1 MECVARTSIRQQRQ
15 DGGGGQAGEVR
26 NRTVLARLLLIEGL
40 VAEVYGI
47 SPPELLSEGR
57 GVRLI
62 ADARQLVMYLAH
74 VALGLS
80 CAEVGDYYGRDRSTV
95 AYACRKWEDRRDD
108 PQVDAVLFKIEQ
120 LIAGG
125 MTVYGLARWEGF
137 R

>member
-1 MECVARTSIRQQRQ
+1 M
-15 DGGGGQAGEVR
+15 
-26 NRTVLARLLLIEGL
+26 ARLLLIEGL

-47 SPPELLSEGR
+47 SPPELLSQSR
-57 GVRLI
+57 GTAVI
-62 ADARQLVMYLAH
+62 SDARQMMMYLAH

-108 PQVDAVLFKIEQ
+108 PHVDALLLRIEQ

-125 MTVYGLARWEGF
+125 LTVYGLARWEQF
-137 R
+137 K

>member
-15 DGGGGQAGEVR
+15 GDGGGQAGR
-26 NRTVLARLLLIEGL
+26 PRDRAAMARLLLVEGL

-47 SPPELLSEGR
+47 SPPELISQRR
-57 GVRLI
+57 GTALI

-95 AYACRKWEDRRDD
+95 AHACRKWEDRRDD
-108 PQVDAVLFKIEQ
+108 PQVDALLFRIEQ
-120 LIAGG
+120 VIAGG
-125 MTVYGLARWEGF
+125 LTVYGLARWELF
-137 R
+137 K